1 MVSQSRTGSFSPN
14 PTAHQQSIHT
24 GLAYSP
30 HPSSH
35 TGGLS
40 ASAGASPSTNSPTGS
55 TLTKIAVAQVYLLL
69 STIKVDKD
77 DPHKWDAQT
86 ESLRKVPLPPLPL
99 RSLCL
104 LSLPLIRPRPTSSPS
119 VSCFAEADRVPPFP
133 PTAYR

>member
-14 PTAHQQSIHT
+14 PTAQHPIHT

-40 ASAGASPSTNSPTGS
+40 AGVSPSANSPTGS

-86 ESLRKVPLPPLPL
+86 ESLRKVRLPSPSSPPSSSPSASPLVPSPSPTQ
-99 RSLCL
+99 
-104 LSLPLIRPRPTSSPS
+104 PRPTWR
-119 VSCFAEADRVPPFP
+119 SCLLDRC
-133 PTAYR
+133 

>member
-14 PTAHQQSIHT
+14 PTAHQHNIHT

-40 ASAGASPSTNSPTGS
+40 AGASPSANSPTGS

-86 ESLRKVPLPPLPL
+86 ESLRKVRSPSPLPP
-99 RSLCL
+99 
-104 LSLPLIRPRPTSSPS
+104 LSLPLIRPRPTSCPS
-119 VSCFAEADRVPPFP
+119 VSGSPRLTVLPPP
-133 PTAYR
+133 PLTAYR

>member
-35 TGGLS
+35 TGGL
-40 ASAGASPSTNSPTGS
+40 SAGASPSTNSPTGS

-86 ESLRKVPLPPLPL
+86 ESLRKVRSPSHL

-104 LSLPLIRPRPTSSPS
+104 VSLPLVRPRPTSCPS
-119 VSCFAEADRVPPFP
+119 VSCSPTLTVSPPPP